1 MFTNTSWASYITA
14 TALLS
19 AGWYLF
25 VGFRY
30 YYGDI
35 KAIIS
40 GKRKLQFRATRNNP
54 IDEEITSVDN
64 SVTSLEDS
72 NNDNPV
78 LEEIDELIGKVKSI
92 FRNASGKPLP
102 KDEFTE
108 YLTLLFIDY
117 PSLMHSPHRPSL
129 NELIATEC
137 QKQGNFTLTETE
149 IDHLWNETE

>member
-1 MFTNTSWASYITA
+1 MFTNTSWTNYITA

-40 GKRKLQFRATRNNP
+40 GKRKLQFRATRNDSL
-54 IDEEITSVDN
+54 DEEITSVDN
-64 SVTSLEDS
+64 SDTSSEDS
-72 NNDNPV
+72 NDNNPV
-78 LEEIDELIGKVKSI
+78 LEEIDELIGKVKNI

-102 KDEFTE
+102 KDEFSE

-117 PSLMHSPHRPSL
+117 PSLKNSPHRPSL

-137 QKQGNFTLTETE
+137 LKQGNFTLTETE
-149 IDHLWNETE
+149 IDYLWNETE